1 MTVKLKPPAPEID
14 LMEVDAI
21 VERIGRAEKNV
32 IEILQE
38 IQRRFRYLPEEAL
51 RRVCEITEITPSRIM
66 GVSTFYSE
74 FRHKPVGRYII
85 RVCHGTACY
94 VRGSVQIT
102 DALKRFLKIEEGSD
116 TDPERLF
123 TVQEV
128 ACLGCCSL
136 APCLMIEDVT
146 YGHLTP
152 QTVNEVVE
160 NFLEEFGE

>member
-1 MTVKLKPPAPEID
+1 MARNTKMMEPEID
-14 LMEVDAI
+14 LEEVDRI
-21 VERIGRAEKNV
+21 VERVGREERHV

-38 IQRRFRYLPEEAL
+38 IQRRFRYLPEGAL
-51 RRVCEITEITPSRIM
+51 RRVCEITDITPSRIM

-74 FRHKPVGRYII
+74 FRHRPVGKYVI

-94 VRGSVQIT
+94 VRGAEQIT
-102 DALKRFLKIEEGSD
+102 DAVRRYLHIQEGND

-136 APCLMIEDVT
+136 APCMMIEDVT

-152 QTVNEVVE
+152 QNVE
-160 NFLEEFGE
+160 EAIESFLEEFGE

>member
-1 MTVKLKPPAPEID
+1 MARVAKTTEPEID
-14 LMEVDAI
+14 LVEVDRI
-21 VERIGRAEKNV
+21 VERVGRERNHV

-38 IQRRFRYLPEEAL
+38 IQRRFRYLPEAAL
-51 RRVCEITEITPSRIM
+51 RRVCEITDITPSRIT

-74 FRHKPVGRYII
+74 FRHRPVGKYII

-94 VRGSVQIT
+94 VRGAERIS
-102 DALKRFLKIEEGSD
+102 DAIRRCLHIEEGDD

-123 TVQEV
+123 TLEEV

-136 APCLMIEDVT
+136 APCMMIEDVT

-152 QTVNEVVE
+152 QNVE
-160 NFLEEFGE
+160 EAIESFLEEFGK